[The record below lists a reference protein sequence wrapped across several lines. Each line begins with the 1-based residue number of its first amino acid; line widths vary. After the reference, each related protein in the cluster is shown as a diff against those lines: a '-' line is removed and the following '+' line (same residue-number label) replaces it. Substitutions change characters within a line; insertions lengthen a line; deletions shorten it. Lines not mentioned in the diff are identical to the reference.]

1 MAIMQLRPTDAG
13 KMLDGARNTDTHE
26 KLGRNRYARL
36 ANLMAILQP
45 AGLHDKV
52 ACSQARLPG
61 PRRAF
66 ASAAGFLGTNAAT
79 HHDQALGIGDRSLLS
94 PLLGGNRD
102 LDTSLSIIRK

>member
-1 MAIMQLRPTDAG
+1 
-13 KMLDGARNTDTHE
+13 MLDGARNTDTHE

-45 AGLHDKV
+45 AGLHDGSRAAKLG
-52 ACSQARLPG
+52 SQSPG
-61 PRRAF
+61 EPSHQRQV
-66 ASAAGFLGTNAAT
+66 FLGTNAAT
-79 HHDQALGIGDRSLLS
+79 HHDQALGIGDRGLLS